1 VLIDA
6 YEPDANFVS
15 ARQVEVAVPAERL
28 WDVLPEL
35 PAVLRNSRWAA
46 VAAVPLWVASVV
58 RGERGLGHNAFT
70 FDRIDQGREVVLV
83 GHHRFADFATNF
95 YVEPI
100 GADRSRLHNVTRAR
114 FKTVVIG
121 RLYLAGVRVFHDPYV
136 DWWLRS
142 LKRLAE
148 RDRTAAA

>member
-1 VLIDA
+1 MLVDS
-6 YEPDANFVS
+6 YEPHANFIS
-15 ARQVEVAVPAERL
+15 ARQAEVGAPAERL

-58 RGERGLGHNAFT
+58 RGERGLGHNAFS
-70 FDRIDQGREVVLV
+70 FDRIDPGREVVLV

-100 GADRSRLHNVTRAR
+100 SADRSRLHNVTRAR
-114 FKTVVIG
+114 FKTAAIG

-148 RDRTAAA
+148 RDRTAAV

>member
-1 VLIDA
+1 MLIDA
-6 YEPDANFVS
+6 YEPDANFIS
-15 ARQVEVAVPAERL
+15 ARQVEVAARAEGL

-35 PAVLRNSRWAA
+35 PAVLRNSRWAT

-58 RGERGLGHNAFT
+58 RGERGLGNNAFS
-70 FDRIDQGREVVLV
+70 FDRIDPGREVVLV

-100 GADRSRLHNVTRAR
+100 GADRSRLHNVTRAK
-114 FKTVVIG
+114 FKTDAIG
-121 RLYLAGVRVFHDPYV
+121 RLYLAGVRVFHNPYV

-148 RDRTAAA
+148 REQAAAL

>member
-1 VLIDA
+1 MLIDA
-6 YEPDANFVS
+6 YEPDANFIS
-15 ARQVEVAVPAERL
+15 ARQVEVASRAERL

-58 RGERGLGHNAFT
+58 RGERGLGNNAFS
-70 FDRIDQGREVVLV
+70 FDRIDPGREVVLV

-95 YVEPI
+95 YVEPV
-100 GADRSRLHNVTRAR
+100 GADRSRLHNVTRAK
-114 FKTVVIG
+114 FKTDAIG
-121 RLYLAGVRVFHDPYV
+121 RLYLAGVRVFHNPYV

-148 RDRTAAA
+148 REQPAAV

>member
-1 VLIDA
+1 MLIDA
-6 YEPDANFVS
+6 YEPDANFIS
-15 ARQVEVAVPAERL
+15 ARQVEVAAPAARL

-35 PAVLRNSRWAA
+35 PAVLRRSRWAA
-46 VAAVPLWVASVV
+46 VAAVPLWVASVI
-58 RGERGLGHNAFT
+58 RGERGMGNNAFA
-70 FDRIDQGREVVLV
+70 FDRIDPGREVVLV

-95 YVEPI
+95 YVEPV
-100 GADRSRLHNVTRAR
+100 GADRSRLHNVTRAK
-114 FKTVVIG
+114 FKTAAIG

-148 RDRTAAA
+148 RDRTAAV